1 MLKGFIL
8 FACWAQIVA
17 LRYRPKYSVV
27 VMLVFLLLMFPLG
40 IMAQCALIARQDAS
54 YAACVV
60 SALRSSQ
67 APMLLILGM
76 VVFFVARKL
85 GNDFSARRA
94 AWESMQHHRPPPP
107 TLSLSRARA
116 LSLSLALSLSHTHS
130 LSLALPLSL
139 ARALSPP
146 TPLSRSR
153 YLSISLSHT
162 HSLSIS
168 LSHTHTLII
177 SLSDTR
183 GVLHGSRESTT
194 GT

>member
-1 MLKGFIL
+1 M

-40 IMAQCALIARQDAS
+40 IMAQCALIARQDGS

-60 SALRSSQ
+60 PALRSSQ

-116 LSLSLALSLSHTHS
+116 LSLS
-130 LSLALPLSL
+130 
-139 ARALSPP
+139 R
-146 TPLSRSR
+146 
-153 YLSISLSHT
+153 
-162 HSLSIS
+162 SIS
-168 LSHTHTLII
+168 LSHTHTLSRSPSLSRARSLSPHPPVSLALSLYI
-177 SLSDTR
+177 SLAHTLSLYLSLSHTHSHYLSLRHTR
-183 GVLHGSRESTT
+183 RAARESREHHRHLE
-194 GT
+194 GRAAR